1 METKLAE
8 QVSNETPRPDRP
20 CRTLINRIFLSF
32 VAKLS
37 IDLVFTNSGGREFQM
52 LTILLEKKFNCQLLL
67 QTRNTANLKRAFIT
81 YVRPLLEYTSPVWSP
96 SHLYLINEI
105 ENVQRS
111 FTKRL
116 PGLSTLSYSER
127 LSILN
132 LPTLEYRRLIADLN
146 ICFKIVHGFSC
157 MNTDSFF
164 TLSRNSSLRGHQF
177 RFRVPLSKSNLRKF
191 FFAHRVVQVWNSL
204 PASIVAASS
213 TRVFK
218 SLVMKLD
225 LSKFLHIV
233 T

>member
-1 METKLAE
+1 M
-8 QVSNETPRPDRP
+8 S
-20 CRTLINRIFLSF
+20 
-32 VAKLS
+32 
-37 IDLVFTNSGGREFQM
+37 
-52 LTILLEKKFNCQLLL
+52 
-67 QTRNTANLKRAFIT
+67 RAFIT

-127 LSILN
+127 LIILN
-132 LPTLEYRRLIADLN
+132 LPTLEYRRLIADLI
-146 ICFKIVHGFSC
+146 ICFNIVHGFSC
-157 MNTDSFF
+157 MNTDSVF

-213 TRVFK
+213 TRAFK
-218 SLVMKLD
+218 ALVMKLD

-233 T
+233 TWCFYQLFYLCFILYSNNSTHSRALHVLEQSRYSSVLFFVCFVLNLS